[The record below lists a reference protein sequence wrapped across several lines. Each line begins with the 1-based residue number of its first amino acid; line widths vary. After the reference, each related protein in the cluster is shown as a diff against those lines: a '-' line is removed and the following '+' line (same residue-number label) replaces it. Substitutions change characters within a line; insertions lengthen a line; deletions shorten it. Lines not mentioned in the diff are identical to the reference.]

1 MFRTAVPP
9 CMGIKIELALASR
22 LVVEPPPMSAA
33 AETSELSGDTENDS
47 KKEEIDT
54 EC

>member
-22 LVVEPPPMSAA
+22 LVVEPPSMSAA
-33 AETSELSGDTENDS
+33 AETGELSGDTENDS
-47 KKEEIDT
+47 KEEIDT